1 MTAWIL
7 SILSDYIRQERIG
20 WHLRGV
26 SLDPSIGNIKAALKA
41 GVPEKGIEAAI
52 SQHLSDEAALHQRR
66 AIELRK
72 EAYYPGRE
80 KQEHFRHL
88 ALADGYVKLLDALSS
103 GGIDGYTS
111 RLEYPAGLPRQV
123 VELLARH

>member
-1 MTAWIL
+1 MTAWLL
-7 SILSDYIRQERIG
+7 SILRDYTSQVCIG
-20 WHLRGV
+20 WRLRSV

-52 SQHLSDEAALHQRR
+52 SQHLSDEAALHQGM

-80 KQEHFRHL
+80 KH
-88 ALADGYVKLLDALSS
+88 
-103 GGIDGYTS
+103 
-111 RLEYPAGLPRQV
+111 
-123 VELLARH
+123 